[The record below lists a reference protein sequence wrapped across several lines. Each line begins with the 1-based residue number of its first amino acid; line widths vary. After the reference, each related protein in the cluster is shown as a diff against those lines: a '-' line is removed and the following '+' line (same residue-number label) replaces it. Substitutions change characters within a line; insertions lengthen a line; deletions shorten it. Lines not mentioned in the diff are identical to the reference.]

1 MWFLGPGSKKL
12 VICIVLFVSVLLA
25 FMVFGGRGL
34 MQIYQLKV
42 ERDRI
47 QVANAVLSQEN
58 KKIAEQIAR
67 LRHNQ
72 DEIEKIA
79 REDLGLARKGE
90 IIYQFEK

>member
-1 MWFLGPGSKKL
+1 
-12 VICIVLFVSVLLA
+12 
-25 FMVFGGRGL
+25 MVFGGRGL

-58 KKIAEQIAR
+58 KKLAEQIAC